1 MPSTSGAYR
10 AAVRLGVAVAP
21 ALGFLRPRIR
31 AGLRARSAA
40 GARLLDW
47 SRSHRDPNRPLV
59 WFHAASVGEGRQA
72 ESVLLALR
80 RRCPECQMVYTHF
93 SPSAEA
99 LAKGIPSDAS
109 DYLPYDLP
117 ENVDRLL
124 QQLQPDLLV
133 FAKLDVWPELSTRA
147 AGAGADLA
155 LIAATVSP
163 GSSRLRWLARRLL
176 EPGYRAITVAAAIS
190 PDDALRLE
198 QLGVAPDRIQVLGD
212 PRFDSVVARVKGVAP
227 DDPLLRLGDGAP
239 TLVAGSTWP
248 EDEAVLLRAFAGIL
262 REQPDAKLILVPH
275 EPTAAHLAR
284 VERNTRGAGLPH
296 PIRLGSATERD
307 SIILGDRVGVLATLY
322 GAGTMAYVGGGFGRA
337 GLHSVLEPAAWGLPV
352 VFGPRWQNSRD
363 AGLLLQAGAAQAL
376 GDQRPDPAAEALRA
390 QWQGWIS
397 DEAARE
403 TQGARALEVVNSG
416 MGASEQT
423 ADLLARLI
431 SRSRPRKL
439 RSSAPADLQSKS

>member
-10 AAVRLGVAVAP
+10 AAIRLGTAVAP

-40 GARLLDW
+40 GERLLDW
-47 SRSHRDPNRPLV
+47 SRSRRDLNRPLV

-80 RRCPECQMVYTHF
+80 RRCPECQIVYTHF

-99 LAKGIPSDAS
+99 LAEGIPSDVS

-117 ENVDRLL
+117 GNMDRLL
-124 QQLQPDLLV
+124 QMLQPDLLV

-147 AGAGADLA
+147 ASSGADVA

-163 GSSRLRWLARRLL
+163 GSSRLRWVARRLL
-176 EPGYRAITVAAAIS
+176 EPGYRAITVAAAIA
-190 PDDALRLE
+190 PEDAFRLE
-198 QLGVAPDRIQVLGD
+198 RLGVAPERIQILGD
-212 PRFDSVVARVKGVAP
+212 PRFDSVVSRVKAIGL
-227 DDPLLRLGDGAP
+227 DDPLLRLGGGAP

-248 EDEAVLLRAFAGIL
+248 EDESVLLRAFAAVF
-262 REQPDAKLILVPH
+262 RQRPEAKLIVVPH

-284 VERNTRGAGLPH
+284 IERNTRAAGLPS
-296 PIRLGSATERD
+296 PVRLGSATERD
-307 SIILGDRVGVLATLY
+307 SIVLGDRVGVLAALY

-352 VFGPRWQNSRD
+352 VFGPHWRNSRD
-363 AGLLLQAGAAQAL
+363 AGLLLQAGAARAL
-376 GDQRPDPAAEALRA
+376 VHERPGPAARALED
-390 QWQGWIS
+390 QWQDWIR

-403 TQGARALEVVNSG
+403 TQGARALQVVNSG
-416 MGASEQT
+416 VGASEQT

-431 SRSRPRKL
+431 SR
-439 RSSAPADLQSKS
+439 